1 MNTTIRGVGWTDEG
15 ITSSTV
21 IAGKYGVTAR
31 GPSDADDGARID
43 AKTLPVEVRVLWE
56 TMLRLDPNWS
66 LDDWLAK
73 QAKDELK
80 LVEGNL
86 GREQMR
92 LEQRLN
98 RVNTLAGKLKRMGVD
113 LDEVRWND
121 PNQRNLFDV
130 FSGEAPKPTEE
141 ATEVEVGEPDE
152 GDAHPA
158 AILLDYL
165 PGEPGDD
172 PLLAIVAQFILVE
185 MEEASAAGNL
195 PLSYDEIDVLLEP
208 RGINPDELS
217 EAIEWLLG
225 RGELVEIAED
235 LFSLNG

>member
-1 MNTTIRGVGWTDEG
+1 M
-15 ITSSTV
+15 
-21 IAGKYGVTAR
+21 GKCAVTAR
-31 GPSDADDGARID
+31 APSDADDGARID

-73 QAKDELK
+73 RAKEELK

-86 GREQMR
+86 GRERMR

-98 RVNTLAGKLKRMGVD
+98 RVNTLASKLKRMGVD
-113 LDEVRWND
+113 LDEIRWSD

-130 FSGEAPKPTEE
+130 FSGEAEETVEE
-141 ATEVEVGEPDE
+141 ATEDEMAEPSEDE
-152 GDAHPA
+152 SHPA

-185 MEEASAAGNL
+185 MEEAQSAGNL
-195 PLSYDEIDVLLEP
+195 PLSFDEIDDLLEP

-225 RGELVEIAED
+225 RGDVVEIAED
-235 LFSLNG
+235 LFSLDG

>member
-1 MNTTIRGVGWTDEG
+1 VGKC
-15 ITSSTV
+15 
-21 IAGKYGVTAR
+21 AVTAR
-31 GPSDADDGARID
+31 TPSDADDGARID

-73 QAKDELK
+73 RAKEELK

-86 GREQMR
+86 GRERMR

-98 RVNTLAGKLKRMGVD
+98 RVNTLASKLKRMGVN
-113 LDEVRWND
+113 LDEIRWND

-130 FSGEAPKPTEE
+130 FSRKGEKPVEE
-141 ATEVEVGEPDE
+141 ATEEEVVEPSEDE
-152 GDAHPA
+152 AHPA

-185 MEEASAAGNL
+185 MEEAKSAGTL
-195 PLSYDEIDVLLEP
+195 PLSFDEIDDLLEP

-225 RGELVEIAED
+225 LGEVVEIAED
-235 LFSLNG
+235 LFALDG

>member
-1 MNTTIRGVGWTDEG
+1 M
-15 ITSSTV
+15 
-21 IAGKYGVTAR
+21 TAR
-31 GPSDADDGARID
+31 GSSDADDGARID
-43 AKTLPVEVRVLWE
+43 ANTLPVEVRVLWE

-73 QAKDELK
+73 QAKDELN

-86 GREQMR
+86 GRERMR

-98 RVNTLAGKLKRMGVD
+98 RVKTLASKLKRMGID

-130 FSGEAPKPTEE
+130 FSGKGTVPEE
-141 ATEVEVGEPDE
+141 TNEVEMEEPDE

-165 PGEPGDD
+165 PGETGDD

-195 PLSYDEIDVLLEP
+195 PLSFDEIDELLEP

-225 RGELVEIAED
+225 QGELVEIGED
-235 LFSLNG
+235 LFSLAS

>member
-1 MNTTIRGVGWTDEG
+1 MNATFGGVEWTAEG

-21 IAGKYGVTAR
+21 IVGKCGVTAR
-31 GPSDADDGARID
+31 APSDADDGARID

-56 TMLRLDPNWS
+56 TMLRLDPHWS
-66 LDDWLAK
+66 LDDWLAGR
-73 QAKDELK
+73 AKEELK

-86 GREQMR
+86 GRERMR

-98 RVNTLAGKLKRMGVD
+98 RVNTLASKLKRMGVD
-113 LDEVRWND
+113 LDEIRWND

-130 FSGEAPKPTEE
+130 FSSEAREQAEE
-141 ATEVEVGEPDE
+141 ATEVEVMEPREGEP
-152 GDAHPA
+152 HPA

-172 PLLAIVAQFILVE
+172 PLLAIVAQFVLVE

-195 PLSYDEIDVLLEP
+195 PLSYDEIDDLLES

-217 EAIEWLLG
+217 EAIEWLLS
-225 RGELVEIAED
+225 RGELVEVAED
-235 LFSLNG
+235 LFALNG